1 MLYIGHTQ
9 HGAVAL
15 ILPQYNVFDL
25 LVVVT
30 LECSACAWQPLL
42 SSMDGDNT
50 QLMHLTAS
58 PLHCEDSKHSGGFRG
73 WGGGGGWVVRTGI

>member
-1 MLYIGHTQ
+1 MQ
-9 HGAVAL
+9 
-15 ILPQYNVFDL
+15 
-25 LVVVT
+25 
-30 LECSACAWQPLL
+30 CMWQPLL

-73 WGGGGGWVVRTGI
+73 WGGGGGLGGQNRNLIIAIADWLLQ